1 MPGSKQIR
9 DLVQPIEPVRPAAPG
24 IEIYE
29 LFRADPDLL
38 CVPVVDERRPVGMVT
53 RYDFMVKLGDRFG
66 RALWEKRPVGH
77 VMDAAPLI
85 LDAATSLDELGHLIL
100 TRKPG
105 ALTSGFVVTEDGGY
119 LGIGTALSMLRL
131 RVRDSEERSLELEA
145 ARRQADAASRAKT
158 EFLANMSHE
167 LRSPLNAIIGFSDI
181 LQNELF
187 GPLGHRRYREY
198 AADIHHSGQHL
209 LRLIGHILDLSK
221 IEAGKMEL
229 SATVADP
236 ERIVQDAI
244 RIASGAARSSGV
256 TVTLEVVRPV
266 ESLLADET
274 KLRQVLINLLS
285 NAIKF
290 TPSGGHVA
298 VRLAD
303 SGADHLAIVVRDTGI
318 GMTDAEVA
326 VALEPFRQVES
337 HLNKRHAGTGL
348 GLPLSKSLVALH
360 GGSFEIESARGE
372 GTVVT
377 IRLPR
382 AQGGATK
389 VA

>member
-1 MPGSKQIR
+1 MPGSQQIR

-66 RALWEKRPVGH
+66 RALWEKRPVGL

-187 GPLGHRRYREY
+187 RSASIAPRPYAIPADRRR
-198 AADIHHSGQHL
+198 AS
-209 LRLIGHILDLSK
+209 
-221 IEAGKMEL
+221 AG
-229 SATVADP
+229 
-236 ERIVQDAI
+236 
-244 RIASGAARSSGV
+244 RS
-256 TVTLEVVRPV
+256 
-266 ESLLADET
+266 
-274 KLRQVLINLLS
+274 
-285 NAIKF
+285 
-290 TPSGGHVA
+290 
-298 VRLAD
+298 
-303 SGADHLAIVVRDTGI
+303 
-318 GMTDAEVA
+318 
-326 VALEPFRQVES
+326 
-337 HLNKRHAGTGL
+337 
-348 GLPLSKSLVALH
+348 
-360 GGSFEIESARGE
+360 
-372 GTVVT
+372 
-377 IRLPR
+377 RLPR
-382 AQGGATK
+382 RRSTPFLPPFLFCSRLRESGLGRK
-389 VA
+389 WPPIERSV